1 MNAFAKAALNQ
12 TARTTNGM
20 KALKTTTNPCVDLFY
35 KIGASRGK
43 NIIPD
48 FVAAYTHDKEVAG
61 RIALWARDIRGGAGE
76 REIYRSILTYLSN
89 HDPNMASRLVLR
101 TPELGRW
108 DDVFAT
114 SGEARVTAIGMIRRA
129 LATRDGLAAKWM
141 PRKGAVAIEL
151 RNALGFTPKQYR
163 KTLVN
168 LSSVVES
175 QMCAKDWDNINFNH
189 VPSVASARYKKAFN
203 RNTPKYKEWTS
214 KLVSTDPKVR
224 EEVKIN
230 AGAVYPYDVLK
241 GKINHYRNAN
251 SYDRAELNAVLAQW
265 EALPNYMNGTNVLPL
280 VDVSGSMTCSV
291 GGGVTKTGLSCLD
304 VAVSLGLY
312 CADKN
317 TGDFKDMFLTF
328 SDSPEL
334 LTLRGNIL
342 QKIDQMV
349 NSNWGM
355 NTNIIAAMEK
365 ILRTAI
371 NGNVPQEDMPKMLLI
386 LSDMQFDHCARFDH
400 SALESFR
407 HQFTKAGYEMPKI
420 VFWNLNSHDN
430 VPVKENENGVA
441 LVSGFSPSIL
451 KSVLSADLEQFTPEA
466 MMMKTIMSDRY
477 GF

>member
-12 TARTTNGM
+12 TTRTTNGM
-20 KALKTTTNPCVDLFY
+20 KALKSTTNPCVDLFY

-43 NIIPD
+43 NILPD
-48 FVAAYTHDKEVAG
+48 FIAAYVQDKELAC
-61 RIALWARDIRGGAGE
+61 RIALWARDIRSGAGE
-76 REIYRSILTYLSN
+76 REIFRSILAYVSEN
-89 HDPNMASRLVLR
+89 DPNMASRLVLR
-101 TPELGRW
+101 VPELGRW
-108 DDVFAT
+108 DDVFST
-114 SGEARVTAIGMIRRA
+114 SGEARNIAIGMVRRA

-141 PRKGAVAIEL
+141 PRKGPIAIEL

-175 QMCAKDWDNINFNH
+175 QMCAKDWDSINFNH

-203 RNTPKYKEWTS
+203 RNTTKYKEWTS

-241 GKINHYRNAN
+241 GKINHYQTA
-251 SYDRAELNAVLAQW
+251 SAYSKAELNAVLAQW
-265 EALPNYMNGTNVLPL
+265 EALPNYMNGSNVLPL
-280 VDVSGSMTCSV
+280 VDVSGSMTCLV
-291 GGGVTKTGLSCLD
+291 GGAGNTSCLD

-328 SDSPEL
+328 SGQPEL

-342 QKIDQMV
+342 QKIDQMIK
-349 NSNWGM
+349 SSWAM
-355 NTNIIAAMEK
+355 NTNIVAAMDL
-365 ILRTAI
+365 ILRTAV
-371 NGNVPQEDMPKMLLI
+371 NGNVPQEDMPSTLLI
-386 LSDMQFDHCARFDH
+386 LSDMQFDHCARFDG
-400 SALESFR
+400 SAMETFR
-407 HQFTKAGYEMPKI
+407 RKFTDAGYTMPKI

-451 KSVLSADLEQFTPEA
+451 KSILASDLEQFTPEA
-466 MMMKTIMSDRY
+466 MMMKTLMTERY
-477 GF
+477 NF

>member
-20 KALKTTTNPCVDLFY
+20 KSLKTTTNPCVDLFY

-43 NIIPD
+43 NILPD
-48 FVAAYTHDKEVAG
+48 FIAAYVHDKELAC
-61 RIALWARDIRGGAGE
+61 RIALWARDIRSGAGE
-76 REIYRSILTYLSN
+76 REIFRSILRYLSDN
-89 HDPNMASRLVLR
+89 DPNMASRLVLR
-101 TPELGRW
+101 VPELGRW
-108 DDVFAT
+108 DDLFSA
-114 SGEARVTAIGMIRRA
+114 SGEARDIALGMIRRA
-129 LATRDGLAAKWM
+129 LATRDNLAAKWM
-141 PRKGAVAIEL
+141 PRKGPLAIEL
-151 RNALGFTPKQYR
+151 RNALGLTPKQYR

-168 LSSVVES
+168 LTQVVES
-175 QMCAKDWDNINFNH
+175 QMCAKEWDNINFNH
-189 VPSVASARYKKAFN
+189 VPSVASSRYKKAFN
-203 RNTPKYKEWTS
+203 RNTPKYKEWTT

-241 GKINHYRNAN
+241 GKINHHRSAKDY
-251 SYDRAELNAVLAQW
+251 SQAELNVVLAQW

-280 VDVSGSMTCSV
+280 VDVSGSMTTPV
-291 GGGVTKTGLSCLD
+291 GGSGFTSCLD

-317 TGDFKDMFLTF
+317 PGAFKDMFLTF
-328 SDSPEL
+328 SGSPEL

-349 NSNWGM
+349 QSKWAM
-355 NTNIIAAMEK
+355 NTDIVAAMNLV
-365 ILRTAI
+365 LRTAR

-386 LSDMQFDHCARFDH
+386 LSDMQFDQCARFDH
-400 SALESFR
+400 SAMESFR
-407 HQFTKAGYEMPKI
+407 HQFENAGYQMPGI

-430 VPVKENENGVA
+430 VPVKVNENGVA

-451 KSVLSADLEQFTPEA
+451 KSILSSDIEQFTPEA
-466 MMMKTIMSDRY
+466 MMLKTIMSERY
-477 GF
+477 NF

>member
-1 MNAFAKAALNQ
+1 MNAFAKAARNQ
-12 TARTTNGM
+12 TTRTTNGM
-20 KALKTTTNPCVDLFY
+20 KALKSTTNPCVDLFY

-43 NIIPD
+43 NVLPD
-48 FVAAYTHDKEVAG
+48 FIAAYVQDKELAC

-76 REIYRSILTYLSN
+76 REIFRSILTYLSEHN
-89 HDPNMASRLVLR
+89 PNMASRLVLR

-108 DDVFAT
+108 DDIFAT
-114 SGEARVTAIGMIRRA
+114 SGEARNIAIGMVRRA

-141 PRKGAVAIEL
+141 PRKGPLAIEL

-189 VPSVASARYKKAFN
+189 VPSVASSRYKKAFN

-224 EEVKIN
+224 QEVKIN

-241 GKINHYRNAN
+241 GKINHYESAN
-251 SYDRAELNAVLAQW
+251 YRSAELNAILAQW
-265 EALPNYMNGTNVLPL
+265 EALPNFMNDSNVLPL
-280 VDVSGSMTCSV
+280 VDVSGSMTTPV
-291 GGGVTKTGLSCLD
+291 GGGGNLTCLD

-317 TGDFKDMFLTF
+317 KGALKDMFLTF
-328 SDSPEL
+328 SARPEL
-334 LTLRGNIL
+334 LTLKGNII
-342 QKIDQMV
+342 QKIDQMLR
-349 NSNWGM
+349 SEWEM
-355 NTNIIAAMEK
+355 NTNLVAALEL
-365 ILRTAI
+365 ILRTAT
-371 NGNVPQEDMPKMLLI
+371 NNSVPQEDMPSMLLI
-386 LSDMQFDHCARFDH
+386 LSDMQFDQCSRFDN
-400 SALESFR
+400 SAMESIR
-407 HQFTKAGYEMPKI
+407 RQYQKAGYQAPKI

-430 VPVKENENGVA
+430 VPVKENEDGVA

-466 MMMKTIMSDRY
+466 MMMKTLMAERY
-477 GF
+477 DF

>member
-20 KALKTTTNPCVDLFY
+20 KALKTSTNPCVDLFY

-48 FVAAYTHDKEVAG
+48 FVAAYTHNKEVAG
-61 RIALWARDIRGGAGE
+61 RIALWARDVRGGAGE
-76 REIYRSILTYLSN
+76 REIFRSILTYLSE

-114 SGEARVTAIGMIRRA
+114 TGEARVTAVGMIRRA

-141 PRKGAVAIEL
+141 PRKGPVAIEL

-168 LSSVVES
+168 LSNVVES

-241 GKINHYRNAN
+241 GKINHYGSS
-251 SYDRAELNAVLAQW
+251 SYSRAELNAVLAQW

-291 GGGVTKTGLSCLD
+291 GGSTKTGLSCLD

-328 SDSPEL
+328 SGSPEL

-349 NSNWGM
+349 KSNWAM
-355 NTNIIAAMEK
+355 NTNIVAAMDK

-386 LSDMQFDHCARFDH
+386 LSDMQFDQCARFDH

>member
-43 NIIPD
+43 NVLPD
-48 FVAAYTHDKEVAG
+48 FIAAYTHDKEVAG

-76 REIYRSILTYLSN
+76 RAIYRSILTYLSDN
-89 HDPNMASRLVLR
+89 DPNMASRLVLR

-114 SGEARVTAIGMIRRA
+114 TGEARVAAIGMIRRA
-129 LATRDGLAAKWM
+129 LATRDGLVAKWM
-141 PRKGAVAIEL
+141 PRKGPIAIEL

-203 RNTPKYKEWTS
+203 RNTPKYKEWTA

-241 GKINHYRNAN
+241 GKIGHHRNA
-251 SYDRAELNAVLAQW
+251 SAYSRAELNAVLAQW

-291 GGGVTKTGLSCLD
+291 GGSKTMTCLD

-317 TGDFKDMFLTF
+317 PGAFKDMFLTF
-328 SDSPEL
+328 SESPQL

-342 QKIDQMV
+342 QKIDQMIK
-349 NSNWGM
+349 SNWGM
-355 NTNIIAAMEK
+355 NTNIIAAMEL
-365 ILRTAI
+365 ILRTAQ

-386 LSDMQFDHCARFDH
+386 LSDMQFDYCARFDH
-400 SALESFR
+400 SAMEAFR
-407 HQFTKAGYEMPKI
+407 HRFETAGYQMPKI

-451 KSVLSADLEQFTPEA
+451 KSVLAADLE
-466 MMMKTIMSDRY
+466 DHHV
-477 GF
+477 

>member
-1 MNAFAKAALNQ
+1 MNAFARAAQNQ
-12 TARTTNGM
+12 VSRTTNGM
-20 KALKTTTNPCVDLFY
+20 KAFKNTSNPCVDLFY

-48 FVAAYTHDKEVAG
+48 FVAAYAHDQELAG
-61 RIALWARDIRGGAGE
+61 RIALWVRDVRGGAGE
-76 REIYRSILTYLSN
+76 REIFRSILTYLSEHN
-89 HDPNMASRLVLR
+89 PNMASRLVLR

-108 DDVFAT
+108 DDIFSAT
-114 SGEARVTAIGMIRRA
+114 GEARDIAIGMVRRA

-141 PRKGAVAIEL
+141 PRKGPLAIEL

-175 QMCAKDWDNINFNH
+175 HMCAKDWDNINFNH
-189 VPSVASARYKKAFN
+189 VPSVASSRYKKAFN

-224 EEVKIN
+224 QEVKIN

-241 GKINHYRNAN
+241 GKINHYGSAN
-251 SYDRAELNAVLAQW
+251 YGSAELNAVRAQW
-265 EALPNYMNGTNVLPL
+265 EALPNFMNDSNVLPL
-280 VDVSGSMTCSV
+280 VDVSGSMTTPV
-291 GGGVTKTGLSCLD
+291 GGPPGGGGNLSCLD

-317 TGDFKDMFLTF
+317 KGPLKDMFLTF
-328 SDSPEL
+328 SARPEL
-334 LTLRGNIL
+334 LTLKGNII
-342 QKIDQMV
+342 QKIDQMIR
-349 NSNWGM
+349 SEWGM
-355 NTNIIAAMEK
+355 NTNLVAALEL
-365 ILRTAI
+365 ILRTAT
-371 NGNVPQEDMPKMLLI
+371 NNSVPQEDMPSMLLI
-386 LSDMQFDHCARFDH
+386 LSDMQFDQCSRFDN
-400 SALESFR
+400 SAMESIR
-407 HQFTKAGYEMPKI
+407 RQYQKAGYQAPKI

-430 VPVKENENGVA
+430 VPVKENEDGVA

-466 MMMKTIMSDRY
+466 MMLKTIMAERY
-477 GF
+477 DF